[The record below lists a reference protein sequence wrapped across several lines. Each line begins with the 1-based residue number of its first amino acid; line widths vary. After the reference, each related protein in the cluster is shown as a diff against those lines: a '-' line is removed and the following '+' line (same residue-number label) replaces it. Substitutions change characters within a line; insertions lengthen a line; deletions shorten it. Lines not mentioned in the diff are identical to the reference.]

1 MTTNGTTPRGFAPLD
16 PRMRTASSSALPQLQ
31 AVVFDVD
38 GTLCL
43 PQSWM
48 FAEMRRQLGISKAT
62 DILDHILGLPDDEDL
77 IVEPEVV
84 AGETA
89 GRSQRE
95 RAYAKIRAVER
106 EAMGQMRP
114 QEGLVELMDYLDGR
128 GVRKAICTRNFDAP
142 VEHLITNFIAGHIFY
157 PIITRDF
164 KPPKPSPAGIL
175 HIAEK
180 LGVDVGGKGL
190 IMVGDSLDDMT
201 AGRRAGAVT
210 VLLANSENE
219 ALRGHEHT
227 DLSVDRLSD
236 LIEILE
242 AGLTTRDI

>member
-1 MTTNGTTPRGFAPLD
+1 MATDSKPRRFAPLHPD
-16 PRMRTASSSALPQLQ
+16 KASGSELPKLK

-48 FAEMRRQLGISKAT
+48 FAEMRRQLGITKGT
-62 DILDHILGLPDDEDL
+62 DILDHILTLPNDVSESL
-77 IVEPEVV
+77 E
-84 AGETA
+84 
-89 GRSQRE
+89 GRFSEQE
-95 RAYAKIRAVER
+95 IAFEKIRNVER
-106 EAMGQMRP
+106 LAMGQMQP
-114 QEGLVELMDYLDGR
+114 QEGLVELMDYLDSR

-142 VEHLITNFIAGHIFY
+142 VNHLITNFITGHLFY

-180 LGVDVGGKGL
+180 LGLEDQGASL
-190 IMVGDSLDDMT
+190 IMVGDSLDDMA

-210 VLLANSENE
+210 VLLSNKENE
-219 ALRGHEHT
+219 ALDSHEYT
-227 DLSVDRLSD
+227 DYSV
-236 LIEILE
+236 
-242 AGLTTRDI
+242 TK